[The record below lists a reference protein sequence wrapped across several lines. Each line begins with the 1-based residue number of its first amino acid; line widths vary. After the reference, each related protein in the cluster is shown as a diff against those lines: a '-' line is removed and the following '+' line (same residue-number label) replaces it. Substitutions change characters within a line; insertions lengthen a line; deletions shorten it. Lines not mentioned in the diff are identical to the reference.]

1 MVEGN
6 GGDESKPQA
15 TRSSIGGM
23 VRDPRDRDV
32 KTGPSL
38 TAFLRDRVSTAI
50 GAALVAVGIRRPR
63 NDDGTLG
70 PRSWKR
76 LFAFLG
82 TIFAIVF
89 VWTSIHVVQPGTVAV
104 PVTLGHAGDPIGAG
118 FHITLP
124 FTTTYAMSTR
134 VQNYTMTS
142 IIGEGAKG
150 STDDSVAVLG
160 SDGGAAN
167 VNATVLYRVDPKQA
181 TTVYRTIGKNYAD
194 DLVRPSARSCIRTQF
209 TLYPM
214 IDAATVDWR
223 KIEAD
228 AATCLKAKIE
238 SQGLLLQD
246 FQLREVTLSAQL
258 QTAVNSKVASQ
269 QNAEQQ
275 KFELATA
282 EQAADI
288 TRIQA
293 LATADSQQILACGGK
308 AATVARNGLS
318 RADRHPEPD
327 RQLLAGAAD
336 AGVPAVHVHPGA
348 EAAGH
353 LAERQHDHPAVR
365 QEPHAAVER
374 RQRHD
379 DPRRRQL
386 VELVGL
392 VGLVDPD
399 HGDGPLSRPRDQ
411 CGAAGAGGSATRP
424 RSVGRPVSPSAR

>member
-1 MVEGN
+1 MVEAN
-6 GGDESKPQA
+6 GGDESKPQGSRA
-15 TRSSIGGM
+15 SIGGM

-38 TAFLRDRVSTAI
+38 TAFLRDRLSAAVTAS
-50 GAALVAVGIRRPR
+50 LVAVGIKRPR

-76 LFAFLG
+76 LGVFLG
-82 TIFAIVF
+82 TIFAIAF

-104 PVTLGHAGDPIGAG
+104 PVTIGHAGQPIGAG
-118 FHITLP
+118 VHITLP

-142 IIGEGAKG
+142 NIGEGAKG

-167 VNATVLYRVDPKQA
+167 VNATVLYRVNPKQA
-181 TTVYRTIGKNYAD
+181 TVVYRTIGKSYATV
-194 DLVRPSARSCIRTQF
+194 LVRPSARSCIRTQF

-214 IDAATVDWR
+214 IDAATIDWR
-223 KIEAD
+223 KIQSD
-228 AATCLKAKIE
+228 AASCLKAKIE

-308 AATVARNGLS
+308 AATVPRNGLVAQTVIPNS
-318 RADRHPEPD
+318 IGNCSQA
-327 RQLLAGAAD
+327 QLT
-336 AGVPAVHVHPGA
+336 PAYLQFTYIQA
-348 EAAGH
+348 
-353 LAERQHDHPAVR
+353 LK
-365 QEPHAAVER
+365 
-374 RQRHD
+374 
-379 DPRRRQL
+379 QL
-386 VELVGL
+386 VTSQNATTIILPFDKNLTPLLSVPSGSSSTGSSGSSGSSAPTT
-392 VGLVDPD
+392 VT
-399 HGDGPLSRPRDQ
+399 GP
-411 CGAAGAGGSATRP
+411 
-424 RSVGRPVSPSAR
+424 

>member
-1 MVEGN
+1 MVEAN
-6 GGDESKPQA
+6 GGDESKSGDESNSRPRTPPRA
-15 TRSSIGGM
+15 PIGGM

-38 TAFLRDRVSTAI
+38 TAFLRDRVST
-50 GAALVAVGIRRPR
+50 GVSAALVAVGLRRPR

-76 LFAFLG
+76 LGIFLG

-89 VWTSIHVVQPGTVAV
+89 VWSSIHIVAPGNVAV
-104 PVTLGHAGDPIGAG
+104 PVTLGHSGDPIGAG
-118 FHITLP
+118 IHITLP
-124 FTTTYAMSTR
+124 FTTTYSMSVR

-142 IIGEGAKG
+142 NIGEGAKG

-181 TTVYRTIGKNYAD
+181 TLVYRTIGKNYATAV
-194 DLVRPSARSCIRTQF
+194 VRPSARSCIRTQF

-214 IDAATVDWR
+214 IDAATTDWR

-228 AATCLKAKIE
+228 AEACLKQKIE
-238 SQGLLLQD
+238 NRGLLVND
-246 FQLREVTLSAQL
+246 FQLREVTLSPQL
-258 QTAVNSKVASQ
+258 QSAVNAKVASE

-308 AATVARNGLS
+308 AARVLRNGLVAQTVVPNPITNCS
-318 RADRHPEPD
+318 QS
-327 RQLLAGAAD
+327 QLT
-336 AGVPAVHVHPGA
+336 PAYLQFTYIQA
-348 EAAGH
+348 
-353 LAERQHDHPAVR
+353 LK
-365 QEPHAAVER
+365 
-374 RQRHD
+374 
-379 DPRRRQL
+379 QL
-386 VELVGL
+386 VNSPNNSTIILPFDKNLTPLLNVG
-392 VGLVDPD
+392 
-399 HGDGPLSRPRDQ
+399 STN
-411 CGAAGAGGSATRP
+411 GST
-424 RSVGRPVSPSAR
+424 SSPSSSTPTSVARP

>member
-1 MVEGN
+1 VVEAN
-6 GGDESKPQA
+6 GGDESKPQGSRA
-15 TRSSIGGM
+15 SIGGM

-38 TAFLRDRVSTAI
+38 TAFLRDRLSAAVTAS
-50 GAALVAVGIRRPR
+50 LVAVGIKRPR

-76 LFAFLG
+76 LGVFLG
-82 TIFAIVF
+82 TIFAIAF

-104 PVTLGHAGDPIGAG
+104 PVTIGHAGQPIGAG
-118 FHITLP
+118 VHITLP

-142 IIGEGAKG
+142 NIGEGAKG

-167 VNATVLYRVDPKQA
+167 VNATVLYRVNPKQA
-181 TTVYRTIGKNYAD
+181 TVVYRTIGKSYATV
-194 DLVRPSARSCIRTQF
+194 LVRPSARSCIRTQF

-214 IDAATVDWR
+214 IDAATIDWR
-223 KIEAD
+223 KIQSD
-228 AATCLKAKIE
+228 AASCLKAKIE

-308 AATVARNGLS
+308 AATVPRNGLVAQTVIPNS
-318 RADRHPEPD
+318 IGNCSQA
-327 RQLLAGAAD
+327 QLT
-336 AGVPAVHVHPGA
+336 PAYLQFTYIQA
-348 EAAGH
+348 
-353 LAERQHDHPAVR
+353 LK
-365 QEPHAAVER
+365 
-374 RQRHD
+374 
-379 DPRRRQL
+379 QL
-386 VELVGL
+386 VTSQNATTIILPFDKNLTPLLSVPSGSSSTGSSGSSGSSAPTT
-392 VGLVDPD
+392 VT
-399 HGDGPLSRPRDQ
+399 GP
-411 CGAAGAGGSATRP
+411 
-424 RSVGRPVSPSAR
+424 

>member
-15 TRSSIGGM
+15 TRASIGGM

-50 GAALVAVGIRRPR
+50 GASLVAVGIRRPR
-63 NDDGTLG
+63 NEDGTLG

-76 LFAFLG
+76 LGAFLG
-82 TIFAIVF
+82 TIFAIAF

-104 PVTLGHAGDPIGAG
+104 PVTIGHAGHPIGAG
-118 FHITLP
+118 VHITLP

-142 IIGEGAKG
+142 NIGEGAKG

-167 VNATVLYRVDPKQA
+167 VNATVLYRVDPRQA
-181 TTVYRTIGKNYAD
+181 TTVYRTIGKNYATV
-194 DLVRPSARSCIRTQF
+194 LVRPSARSCIRTQF

-214 IDAATVDWR
+214 IDAATIDWR

-228 AATCLKAKIE
+228 SATCLKAKIE
-238 SQGLLLQD
+238 SEGLLLQD

-308 AATVARNGLS
+308 AATVARNGLIAQTVIPNPIGNCS
-318 RADRHPEPD
+318 QA
-327 RQLLAGAAD
+327 QLT
-336 AGVPAVHVHPGA
+336 PAYLQFTYIQA
-348 EAAGH
+348 
-353 LAERQHDHPAVR
+353 LK
-365 QEPHAAVER
+365 
-374 RQRHD
+374 
-379 DPRRRQL
+379 QL
-386 VELVGL
+386 VTSPNASTIILPFDKNLTPLLNVGSSTTTPATTPSSSSSSSSSSGSSTPTT
-392 VGLVDPD
+392 VT
-399 HGDGPLSRPRDQ
+399 GP
-411 CGAAGAGGSATRP
+411 
-424 RSVGRPVSPSAR
+424 